1 MNMKRNRTAPPL
13 PLRHFLA
20 SLAAPPAW
28 AFVRYLFFGNRDTSA
43 WAQVTYTLWGTPENG
58 ALALFL
64 LCFASLLFWTLGA
77 YGKAWRDE
85 AVQHQKSIGTLQE
98 DLRRRGQD
106 LDDLSKN
113 LNDKMKRFHQ
123 TNAQL
128 QKSFDKK
135 EVMHLAADS
144 LKDILGYD
152 RVNLLMLNPE
162 GDRLEFM
169 ASRGSGDDNVSGVSL
184 PLDERAGVL
193 YLTMLRDEPLL
204 VQDMR
209 KMPAAYNLKP
219 PCDTISQLRSRSF
232 ILCPI
237 VINGE
242 PVGLFGV
249 DNKQN
254 HNALNESDL
263 NTVKIFAEQ
272 VAAALS
278 KIELLQAVELL
289 TGEIQSTFAQSLRHR
304 KNFARM
310 IGEVKRNTLAS
321 TDNVRALRGSS
332 DTLYLAVDDTGS
344 ATSEISAAVNQV
356 SENLGRLDELMGGA
370 VSATQEIS
378 AAARATAEDAAS
390 SHQMAETVGR
400 EANEGVAVVSRTH
413 QSLLKIAEA
422 MTTTVGAFDALTERT
437 NNIANFLAMIK
448 EINQKTQL
456 LSLNASILA
465 AQAGEHGR
473 AFAVVAGEI
482 QSLYQQTSGSAT
494 AIEDLLEQI
503 HQQTRVATR
512 EIGFTRN
519 LVGEGVAL
527 GQNTE
532 QTLQKIVTSADRALE
547 FASSILTSSHE
558 QTVNAEH
565 TAQSIQEMG
574 EIAALVSGASREQ
587 AVAITRIARQVEEIE
602 GMAGS
607 LAKAS
612 GEQEQNSGHI
622 DAMMDQVRGLGDQI
636 FTELENRRD
645 ESALVIEQLN
655 QFKRSTGQTPAA
667 DPNPTPQTA
676 KQPDKNAPANILPFK
691 ANESFSPKKTS
702 GRRNL

>member
-1 MNMKRNRTAPPL
+1 MNMVRNQTNSPL
-13 PLRHFLA
+13 PLRPILA
-20 SLAAPPAW
+20 GLAAPPAW
-28 AFVRYLFFGNRDTSA
+28 AFIRYLFFGNHDAPA
-43 WAQVTYTLWGTPENG
+43 WSQMAHSLWGSPENG
-58 ALALFL
+58 ALSLFLMCCAALFL
-64 LCFASLLFWTLGA
+64 WTLGA
-77 YGKAWRDE
+77 YSRTRRNEVA
-85 AVQHQKSIGTLQE
+85 QLQKSVGSLQE

-106 LDDLSKN
+106 LADLSRD

-128 QKSFDKK
+128 QKSFDK
-135 EVMHLAADS
+135 EEIMHLAADS
-144 LKDILGYD
+144 LKEILGYD

-162 GDRLEFM
+162 GDRLEFK

-204 VQDMR
+204 IQDMR
-209 KMPAAYNLKP
+209 KMPAAYNLRP
-219 PCDTISQLRSRSF
+219 PCDAIPQLRSRSF

-289 TGEIQSTFAQSLRHR
+289 TGEIQGTFAQSLRHR
-304 KNFARM
+304 KDFARM
-310 IGEVKRNTLAS
+310 LGEVKRNTRAS
-321 TDNVRALRGSS
+321 TDNVRQLRGSS
-332 DTLYLAVDDTGS
+332 DNLYQAVDDTGS

-370 VSATQEIS
+370 VSATREIS
-378 AAARATAEDAAS
+378 AAARATAEAAVS

-400 EANEGVAVVSRTH
+400 EAREGVAVVSRTH

-437 NNIANFLAMIK
+437 NNIANFLTMIK

-482 QSLYQQTSGSAT
+482 HSLYEETSGSAT
-494 AIEDLLEQI
+494 AIEDLLEEI

-512 EIGFTRN
+512 EISFTRN
-519 LVGEGVAL
+519 LVGEGVSL

-532 QTLQKIVTSADRALE
+532 QTLEKIVSSANRALE
-547 FASSILTSSHE
+547 FAGSILTSSHE
-558 QTVNAEH
+558 QTLNAEH
-565 TAQSIQEMG
+565 TAHSIQEMG
-574 EIAALVSGASREQ
+574 EIAALVSGASWEQ

-607 LAKAS
+607 MAKAS
-612 GEQEQNSGHI
+612 GQQEQNAGHI
-622 DAMMDQVRGLGDQI
+622 DDMMDQVRGLGDQI

-645 ESALVIEQLN
+645 ESTLVIEQLN
-655 QFKRSTGQTPAA
+655 QFKRSAGQTPAA
-667 DPNPTPQTA
+667 NLIPSPQTA
-676 KQPDKNAPANILPFK
+676 KQPDKNAPTNILPFH
-691 ANESFSPKKTS
+691 ANESFTPKKTS
-702 GRRNL
+702 GRKSL